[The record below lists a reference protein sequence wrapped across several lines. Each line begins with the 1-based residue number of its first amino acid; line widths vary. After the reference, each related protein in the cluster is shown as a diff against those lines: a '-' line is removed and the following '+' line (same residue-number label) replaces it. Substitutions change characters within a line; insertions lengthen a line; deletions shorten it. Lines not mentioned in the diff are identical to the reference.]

1 MPAAPDW
8 TAIRFL
14 VDALRGALRSGSA
27 GHKRK
32 RVEAQLAD
40 AIRELLQVRPNL
52 NKVDAAIRAASAEGL
67 ISDKLELVKSLR
79 ERFPR
84 TSRRAI
90 RKRAKKARRAVAPSP
105 RKRPKTKSRR
115 KAPREKS

>member
-1 MPAAPDW
+1 MTAAPDW

-27 GHKRK
+27 GRKRH

-79 ERFPR
+79 ERFPK
-84 TSRRAI
+84 TSRKTIKR
-90 RKRAKKARRAVAPSP
+90 RAKKARRAVAPA
-105 RKRPKTKSRR
+105 RRGRPKSRAR
-115 KAPREKS
+115 ARVKREK